1 MAPTTDGQVGLTRFS
16 YATGENA
23 AYIDELYKK
32 YKSDPASVDDG
43 WQKFFEG
50 VEFAAGTAG
59 TAGTT
64 AAGGGSHDSAK
75 VEAWINAFRRL
86 GHLSAELNP
95 LAEKPP
101 LRDDMKPGAH
111 GLDHVNSEE
120 FFHPANLPSQ
130 EPMSFGAI
138 RDLMMQTY
146 CSRIGAEFR
155 ETDDIEVVRWFQ
167 SKMESCRN
175 SPQFSVEVRKRTL
188 EKLIEAEG
196 FERFLHARYLGQKR
210 FSLEGADSF
219 VPLMDV
225 IVRDSAR
232 AGVEEIAIGMA
243 HRGRLNTLVNVMG
256 KSKELML
263 KEFEGGEVRHYDI
276 DGDVKYHMGFASEVE
291 TVDGKKVRMYLSP
304 NPSHLE
310 IVNPVVEGFVRA
322 RQRVAANDDRATIMP
337 VLVHGDAAFMGQGVV
352 VETLNLSQLP
362 AYETGGTIHII
373 TNNQI
378 GFTTNP
384 EEGRSCTYSSGIA
397 KVVRAPVLHVNADDP
412 EAVIWCGMLAV
423 EYRQTFK
430 RDIVIDLIGYRR
442 HGHNETDEPA
452 FTQPLMYRKIA
463 AHPTVLTSYAAKL
476 LDNGTVSQAEFDTA
490 NDGYKNNLQTAFE
503 AVRSGKISNS
513 AHSTPPESL
522 VKATLHAMVDE
533 QEFWKPVKTAVP
545 ATTIRD
551 LGMRMTDLPAGFS
564 PHPKIARLLETRRKM
579 VSGAGAV
586 DWAMGELL
594 AFATLALEGHH
605 VRLSGQDCQRGTFS
619 SRHGV
624 LRDYETGAPYNV
636 LSRLG
641 SDSQGQVELINSP
654 LSEAG
659 VMGFEFGYT
668 VADPDAL
675 VMWEAQF
682 GDFCNGAQIIIDQF
696 LCASE
701 AKWKQTSGLVLL
713 LPHGHEGMGPEHSS
727 ARPERFLQLCG
738 HMNMQVMNLTTP
750 AQHFHALR
758 RQLLRSFRKPLVMM
772 TPKSLL
778 RHPSVVSTLEEFDAG
793 SFQEVIDEKSLKPSE
808 ARKASRLVL
817 CSGKIF
823 YELAEARAKASGA
836 PASIPVVR
844 VEQLHPFPEAAL
856 RKVISGYKEIKQIV
870 WVQEEPQNMGAWN
883 FIRPL
888 LRDLMAD
895 VCGPSVKLE
904 YVGRR
909 SSGTT
914 AEGSS
919 KAHVLE
925 QTRILGAALSG
936 EASAEAPAKKTTAP
950 SLSR

>member
-1 MAPTTDGQVGLTRFS
+1 MAPTANGQNVLSRFS

-23 AYIDELYKK
+23 GYIEDLYAK
-32 YKSDPASVDDG
+32 YKSDPAMVDDS
-43 WQKFFEG
+43 WRKFFEG
-50 VEFAAGTAG
+50 VDFAVGSGITAPS
-59 TAGTT
+59 
-64 AAGGGSHDSAK
+64 GGGSHDSAK

-101 LRDDMKPGAH
+101 LRDDMKPEVH
-111 GLDHVNSEE
+111 GLDHVNASEL
-120 FFHPANLPSQ
+120 FHPANLPGQ
-130 EPMSFGAI
+130 EPMTFGAI
-138 RDLMMQTY
+138 RELMTQTY
-146 CSRIGAEFR
+146 CGRIGAEFR

-175 SPQFSVEVRKRTL
+175 APKFSAEVRKRTL
-188 EKLIEAEG
+188 AKLVEAEG

-225 IVRDSAR
+225 IVRDSAK

-263 KEFEGGEVRHYDI
+263 KEFEGGEVRPYDI

-322 RQRVAANDDRATIMP
+322 RQRVAANDNRATIMP

-423 EYRQTFK
+423 DYRQAFK

-463 AHPTVLTSYAAKL
+463 AHPTVLTSYAAEL
-476 LDNGTVSQAEFDTA
+476 IANGTVTQAEFDA
-490 NDGYKNNLQTAFE
+490 VNNDFKNILQAAFE
-503 AVRSGKISNS
+503 TVRAGKMSDS
-513 AHSTPPESL
+513 AHTKPPESL
-522 VKATLHAMVDE
+522 LKATLHAMVDE
-533 QEFWKPVKTAVP
+533 EEFWKPVKTAVS
-545 ATTIRD
+545 AAKIRD
-551 LGMRMTDLPAGFS
+551 LATRMTEVPAGFT
-564 PHPKIARLLETRRKM
+564 PHPKIVRLLEARRKM
-579 VSGAGAV
+579 VAGSGAV

-594 AFATLALEGHH
+594 AFATLAAEGRH

-624 LRDYETGAPYNV
+624 LRDFETGASYNL

-641 SDSQGQVELINSP
+641 TDSQGEVELINSP

-682 GDFCNGAQIIIDQF
+682 GDFSNGAQIIVDQF

-738 HMNMQVMNLTTP
+738 HMNMQIMNLTTP

-758 RQLLRSFRKPLVMM
+758 RQLLRHFRKPLVMM

-778 RHPSVVSTLEEFDAG
+778 RHPSVVSTLEEFDSG
-793 SFQEVIDEKSLKPSE
+793 SFQEVIDEKALKPVD

-817 CSGKIF
+817 CTGKIF
-823 YELAEARAKASGA
+823 YELAEARAKAAGPSAGV
-836 PASIPVVR
+836 PVVR

-856 RKVISGYKEIKQIV
+856 RQVLSGYKNVKQVV

-888 LRDLMAD
+888 LRDLLAD
-895 VCGPSVKLE
+895 VCGSAVRLE

-936 EASAEAPAKKTTAP
+936 DAFLVASSKKVDGPVLT
-950 SLSR
+950 S